1 MASVTRSRFLQAD
14 PETVEDVIT
23 DDVLGFIRAA
33 GYDSVSVDGDR
44 IGIERRLGLATLSL
58 TLRPIDADEST
69 LAFEQESGLFEEMT
83 MHYVVESTDGGSEL
97 TAITEFTLG
106 GVTGSVL
113 DDTVVRRQRK
123 SEIEDQFAY
132 VERKIED

>member
-14 PETVEDVIT
+14 PETVKDVIT
-23 DDVLGFIRAA
+23 NDVPGFIRAA

-97 TAITEFTLG
+97 TARTEFTLG

-113 DDTVVRRQRK
+113 DDTVVRRQRT

>member
-113 DDTVVRRQRK
+113 DDTVVRRQRT

>member
-23 DDVLGFIRAA
+23 DDVPGFIRAA
-33 GYDSVSVDGDR
+33 GYDSVSVDGNR

-97 TAITEFTLG
+97 TARTEFTLG

-113 DDTVVRRQRK
+113 DDTVVRRQRT

>member
-23 DDVLGFIRAA
+23 DDVPGFIRAA

-113 DDTVVRRQRK
+113 DDTVVRRQRT

>member
-23 DDVLGFIRAA
+23 DDVPGFIRAA

-97 TAITEFTLG
+97 TARTEFTLG

-113 DDTVVRRQRK
+113 DDTVVRRQRT

>member
-23 DDVLGFIRAA
+23 DDVPGFIRAA